1 MHDEATVHYIDMID
15 QTTLGHRLIKK
26 AFNKAPRAGWQIDPF
41 GHSAVQAYLLGAE
54 LGFDS
59 VHFARI
65 DYQDRAKRK
74 EDKSL
79 EVIWRGSKTF
89 GSTSQIFTNAFPVH
103 YSPPNGFGFEIDDF
117 SIPVQDNPHLFDYN
131 VEQRVNDFVAA
142 ALVQANVTRTDHIMW
157 TMGDDFQY
165 QYAETW
171 FKQMDKLIHYV
182 NKDGR
187 VNALYSTPSMYV
199 DAKHATNEEWPLK
212 THDYFPYA
220 DRINAYW
227 TGYFTSRP
235 ALKRYVR
242 MLSGYYLAARQL
254 EFLAGRSSAG
264 PNTFSLGD
272 ALGIAQHHDAVTGT
286 AKQHTTNDY
295 AKRLAI
301 GASETE
307 ATVNSALSCIA
318 SKNSGQCA
326 ASTSSFSQCQLLNIS
341 FCPPT
346 EEDIPEGKS
355 LVVVAY
361 NPLGWKRTD
370 FVRIPVN
377 DSDFVVQDSTGNTI
391 EAQYL
396 EVDNVTI
403 NLRNF
408 YTKAYLGR
416 SPKNVPKFW
425 LLFQVSVPPL
435 GWNTYFISKASGKES
450 SRSGYITVMDSPQ
463 NESIEVGPGSLKM
476 SFSSTTGQLERMFD
490 SKTGVDLPIQQS
502 YLWYGSSDGGLDSQ
516 PSGAYIFRPNGA
528 PPTVVSR
535 SVPLKVMRGP
545 LVDEV
550 HQQFSPWIYQ
560 VTRLY
565 KDKDH
570 AEVEFTIGP
579 IPVDDSVGKE
589 VITRMTANMVT
600 NKVFYTDSSGRDFLK
615 RVRDYRE
622 DWSLSV
628 NQPEAGN
635 YYPINLG
642 IFTTDKKSEFSV
654 LVDRATGGSSI
665 KDGQV
670 ELMLHRRMIFDD
682 GRGVGEAL
690 DETTCVENTC
700 EGLTVRGNYYMSID
714 LLGDGAQW
722 RRTTGQEIYSPLLLA
737 FTHEKLETWTASHLT
752 KGTVME
758 PNYSLPL
765 NVAVI
770 TLQELDDGSVL
781 LRLAHLYE
789 AGEDAKYST
798 LAKVELQKMFR
809 GKKIKEIRETNL
821 STNQEKSEM
830 KTLKWKVKGDNGDET
845 APLRGGPV
853 DNSTLVVE
861 LGPMEIRTFLLEF

>member
-1 MHDEATVHYIDMID
+1 
-15 QTTLGHRLIKK
+15 
-26 AFNKAPRAGWQIDPF
+26 
-41 GHSAVQAYLLGAE
+41 
-54 LGFDS
+54 
-59 VHFARI
+59 
-65 DYQDRAKRK
+65 
-74 EDKSL
+74 
-79 EVIWRGSKTF
+79 
-89 GSTSQIFTNAFPVH
+89 
-103 YSPPNGFGFEIDDF
+103 
-117 SIPVQDNPHLFDYN
+117 
-131 VEQRVNDFVAA
+131 
-142 ALVQANVTRTDHIMW
+142 
-157 TMGDDFQY
+157 
-165 QYAETW
+165 
-171 FKQMDKLIHYV
+171 
-182 NKDGR
+182 
-187 VNALYSTPSMYV
+187 
-199 DAKHATNEEWPLK
+199 
-212 THDYFPYA
+212 
-220 DRINAYW
+220 
-227 TGYFTSRP
+227 
-235 ALKRYVR
+235 
-242 MLSGYYLAARQL
+242 
-254 EFLAGRSSAG
+254 
-264 PNTFSLGD
+264 
-272 ALGIAQHHDAVTGT
+272 
-286 AKQHTTNDY
+286 
-295 AKRLAI
+295 
-301 GASETE
+301 
-307 ATVNSALSCIA
+307 
-318 SKNSGQCA
+318 
-326 ASTSSFSQCQLLNIS
+326 
-341 FCPPT
+341 
-346 EEDIPEGKS
+346 
-355 LVVVAY
+355 
-361 NPLGWKRTD
+361 
-370 FVRIPVN
+370 
-377 DSDFVVQDSTGNTI
+377 
-391 EAQYL
+391 
-396 EVDNVTI
+396 
-403 NLRNF
+403 
-408 YTKAYLGR
+408 
-416 SPKNVPKFW
+416 
-425 LLFQVSVPPL
+425 
-435 GWNTYFISKASGKES
+435 
-450 SRSGYITVMDSPQ
+450 MDSPH

-490 SKTGVDLPIQQS
+490 SKRGVDLPIQQS

-516 PSGAYIFRPNGA
+516 PSSAYIFRPNGA

-642 IFTTDKKSEFSV
+642 IFTKDKKSEFSV

-670 ELMLHRRMIFDD
+670 ELMLHRRMIFYDS
-682 GRGVGEAL
+682 GGLGEAL
-690 DETTCVENTC
+690 DEITCVENTC
-700 EGLTVRGNYYMSID
+700 EGLTVRGNYYMSIN

-737 FTHEKLETWTASHLT
+737 FTHEKLETWTASYLT

-770 TLQELDDGSVL
+770 TLQELDDGSIL

-809 GKKIKEIRETNL
+809 GKKIKEIKETNL

-830 KTLKWKVKGDNGDET
+830 KSLKWKVEGDNGDET